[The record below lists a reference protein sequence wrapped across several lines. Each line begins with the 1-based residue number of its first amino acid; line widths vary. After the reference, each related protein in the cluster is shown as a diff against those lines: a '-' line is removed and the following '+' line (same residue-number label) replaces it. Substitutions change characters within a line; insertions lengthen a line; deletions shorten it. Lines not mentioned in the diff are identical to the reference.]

1 MDAALTA
8 HQPQRAAV
16 KTRIVEGPMT
26 LLIST
31 SLITVW
37 MFSVVLGTTL
47 GGLVHVLPLA
57 SAMTVIFRG
66 NAPHR

>member
-1 MDAALTA
+1 
-8 HQPQRAAV
+8 
-16 KTRIVEGPMT
+16 MT

-47 GGLVHVLPLA
+47 GGVVHVLPLA
-57 SAMTVIFRG
+57 SAMAVILRG
-66 NAPHR
+66 NAPRR